1 MRLGSARGF
10 TLLGLSIALFLA
22 SAVIAI
28 ATPAIMRALRAHRA
42 HAALADLQQFASVLQ
57 QYAHDH
63 GDWPA
68 AGTTP
73 GGFPPGLD
81 TALGR
86 THWAEHTPIGGQ
98 YVWLVNTLQ
107 RGERVRAAI
116 GIASTANAAVSLD
129 QPLVD
134 EFLRQAKTIP
144 AINWRLRLGF
154 HNEPVLVLE
163 Q

>member
-1 MRLGSARGF
+1 MRLGPARGF

-28 ATPAIMRALRAHRA
+28 ATPAIMRALRAYRA
-42 HAALADLQQFASVLQ
+42 HAALAELQQFASVLQ

-63 GDWPA
+63 GDWPPA
-68 AGTTP
+68 AATP

-81 TALGR
+81 AALGR
-86 THWAEHTPIGGQ
+86 TPWSKPTPIGGQ
-98 YVWLVNTLQ
+98 YVWLVNTLE

-116 GIASTANAAVSLD
+116 GIASTANTTVSLD

-134 EFLRQAKTIP
+134 ELLRQAKMVPT
-144 AINWRLRLGF
+144 INWRLRLGF
-154 HNEPVLVLE
+154 RNEPVLVLE